1 MEGLAHQM
9 IEYIKTDEGNKIE
22 IKARCKN
29 CSACQVY
36 KGDHAVWSERK
47 DGSSTFCLVEPDI
60 AIWHCGLHDVHWR
73 YD

>member
-22 IKARCKN
+22 IKARCNN

-36 KGDHAVWSERK
+36 KGDYTVHTKRIEAM
-47 DGSSTFCLVEPDI
+47 STFHYVEQDI

-73 YD
+73 YN